1 MIMGRGRNYDKQIKM
16 EAVSLVVDNGKTI
29 ASVARELE
37 IPKST
42 VGKWVASYKDNGT
55 DTFIGSG
62 NLSAEDE
69 RDRDLQKQLRDL
81 EEENKILKK
90 AMRIF
95 TNDQK

>member
-1 MIMGRGRNYDKQIKM
+1 MARGRNYDQHIKE
-16 EAVSLVVDNGKTI
+16 EAVNLVINNGKTI

-42 VGKWVASYKDNGT
+42 VGKWVESYRDNGT
-55 DTFIGSG
+55 DAFVGSG
-62 NLSAEDE
+62 NLSQEKQA
-69 RDRDLQKQLRDL
+69 DRELQKRLRDL